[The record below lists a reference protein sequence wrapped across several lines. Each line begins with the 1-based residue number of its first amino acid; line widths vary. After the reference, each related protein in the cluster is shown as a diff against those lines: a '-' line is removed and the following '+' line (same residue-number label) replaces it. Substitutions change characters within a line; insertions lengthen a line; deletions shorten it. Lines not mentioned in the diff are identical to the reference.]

1 MSLKRVIFHVDMD
14 AFYASIEQRENPSY
28 RGKPVIVGATPG
40 KRGVVSTAS
49 YEARKFGIHSAMPIN
64 EAYSRCPTGIFVQ
77 PQMGLYEK
85 VSKQIFDLFGRFT
98 PLVEPISVDE
108 AFLDMTGTEKL
119 FGPMDQ
125 ASKLISDALKQE
137 QNLTGSIGVAPN
149 KFLAKVASDCN
160 KPDGI
165 TIVPFDRDGILE
177 WMAPLGVNRIW
188 GVGKKSAVVL
198 QTLGIY
204 TIGDLQRVSL
214 DELIRYFGKSGNAL
228 FSLCRGID
236 DRPVAIGDG
245 AKSISREITFE
256 KDSSD
261 RQQWRQVVYE
271 LAQDIAQRARHSN
284 VKGATVVLT
293 WRLPDFSRHSKRMTM
308 AQPTNVAK
316 VIVEQALAL
325 MESVHER
332 ALRLIGVGITGLT
345 NEEQLDLFAGNDGQ
359 ERLEVSEMTADTI
372 RSRYGIESLRKGRE
386 IKAGEK
392 VQSKMKMKDANYIE

>member
-1 MSLKRVIFHVDMD
+1 
-14 AFYASIEQRENPSY
+14 
-28 RGKPVIVGATPG
+28 
-40 KRGVVSTAS
+40 
-49 YEARKFGIHSAMPIN
+49 
-64 EAYSRCPTGIFVQ
+64 
-77 PQMGLYEK
+77 MGLYEK